1 MQKSR
6 EKGLRDMFRE
16 EFEAQAAFRGVYA
29 ADLWREDS
37 AEIAWMFA
45 VWHGLRR
52 IKIRRVSVDVLQSW
66 LADNVPLIESL
77 GLRERV
83 WRTFEGAGLVL
94 EVRELGAGLDSTPA
108 YYVALEASYTVEKE
122 DTLKS
127 ADHAGIVRAVTGV
140 QTYAVVAGV
149 ALGDG
154 IDVETLG
161 RVHTDLERFVE
172 AGDPEAVFWHR
183 VGGRSWAQR

>member
-1 MQKSR
+1 M
-6 EKGLRDMFRE
+6 
-16 EFEAQAAFRGVYA
+16 
-29 ADLWREDS
+29 
-37 AEIAWMFA
+37 
-45 VWHGLRR
+45 
-52 IKIRRVSVDVLQSW
+52 LQSW

-108 YYVALEASYTVEKE
+108 YYVALEASYTVERE
-122 DTLKS
+122 DILKS

-140 QTYAVVAGV
+140 QTCAVVAGV